1 MQLRFLKYFPT
12 KILDN
17 KETRK
22 PNYEHDK
29 LITQNGITLIYP
41 DNKSGKVN
49 ILFYKTINNFP
60 TSIFKPN
67 NKEVKTFFR
76 RTKSQ
81 GLSIFVSIRKANTN
95 SA

>member
-12 KILDN
+12 QLLDN

-29 LITQNGITLIYP
+29 KITQNGITLIYP
-41 DNKSGKVN
+41 ENKSGKVN
-49 ILFYKTINNFP
+49 ILFYETINNFP

-81 GLSIFVSIRKANTN
+81 DLSIFVSIRKAKTN

>member
-1 MQLRFLKYFPT
+1 MLLRFLKYFPT
-12 KILDN
+12 IILDN
-17 KETRK
+17 LETRK

-29 LITQNGITLIYP
+29 LITQNGITLIYS

-49 ILFYKTINNFP
+49 TLFYETIKNFL

-67 NKEVKTFFR
+67 HKEVKTFFR

>member
-12 KILDN
+12 KVLDN

-29 LITQNGITLIYP
+29 NITQNGITLIYS

-49 ILFYKTINNFP
+49 TLFYETINNFP
-60 TSIFKPN
+60 TSFFKPN
-67 NKEVKTFFR
+67 NKEVKPFFR